1 MGILRRWEFKNV
13 APGWEGKYFDLGK
26 GDSPSPPDYSPLA
39 NASKES
45 AEIMANLGREQLAES
60 KRQYDSNSAVAKQ
73 VVDAQLGIMRDTNE
87 QGQDY
92 YDYMKGTFRPV
103 EEGLVKDAVD
113 FSTAGAREQ
122 FSRDAVADLERA
134 QSGEQAQSERAMASM
149 GVNPNSG
156 RFAGMQRAQ
165 TIMNAGTRAGVATNA
180 RERADALGFAKR
192 MDVVG
197 IGRNLPGASTASYQV
212 ATGAGNSAVGNQMAP
227 GGQLLNGMAQGA
239 SITGQ
244 GLSMQNQGLATIAGM
259 QTNSYNAGLSD
270 NSGGIGSVLGAA
282 GAVASMGGSGGFGW
296 WSSKK
301 LKTDKQPIDAE
312 VITKGLQKIPVE
324 AWRYKEGAGD
334 EGEHIGPYAEDVHR
348 EFGNTAAP
356 GGKMV
361 DPITLTGLAI
371 ASAKDSADRLDR
383 IEKKLGMT
391 RR

>member
-13 APGWEGKYFDLGK
+13 APGWEGKYFDFGK
-26 GDSPSPPDYSPLA
+26 GDSPPPPDYSPLA

-197 IGRNLPGASTASYQV
+197 IGRNLPGASSASYQV
-212 ATGAGNSAVGNQMAP
+212 ATGAGNAAVGNQMAP
-227 GGQLLNGMAQGA
+227 GNALVAGMGTAA
-239 SITGQ
+239 ATTGS
-244 GLSMQNQGLATIAGM
+244 GLSMRNSGLASIAGM
-259 QTNSYNAGLSD
+259 QTNNYNAALANDNAGFGSMVSGL
-270 NSGGIGSVLGAA
+270 GTIGMGLG
-282 GAVASMGGSGGFGW
+282 SMGF
-296 WSSKK
+296 K
-301 LKTDKQPIDAE
+301 P
-312 VITKGLQKIPVE
+312 
-324 AWRYKEGAGD
+324 
-334 EGEHIGPYAEDVHR
+334 
-348 EFGNTAAP
+348 F
-356 GGKMV
+356 
-361 DPITLTGLAI
+361 
-371 ASAKDSADRLDR
+371 
-383 IEKKLGMT
+383 
-391 RR
+391 

>member
-1 MGILRRWEFKNV
+1 MGILRRWEFKNA
-13 APGWEGKYFDLGK
+13 APGWGGKYFDFGK

-60 KRQYDSNSAVAKQ
+60 KRQYDSNSAIAKQ

-122 FSRDAVADLERA
+122 FSREAIADLERA
-134 QSGEQAQSERAMASM
+134 QTGERAQSERAMASM

-197 IGRNLPGASTASYQV
+197 IGRNLPGASSASYQV
-212 ATGAGNSAVGNQMAP
+212 ATGAGNAAVGNQMAP
-227 GGQLLNGMAQGA
+227 GNALVAGMGTAA
-239 SITGQ
+239 ATTGS
-244 GLSMQNQGLATIAGM
+244 GLSMRNSGLASIAGM
-259 QTNSYNAGLSD
+259 QTNNYNAALADQSNPLASIVGMGL
-270 NSGGIGSVLGAA
+270 GGWA
-282 GAVASMGGSGGFGW
+282 SGGF
-296 WSSKK
+296 K
-301 LKTDKQPIDAE
+301 
-312 VITKGLQKIPVE
+312 
-324 AWRYKEGAGD
+324 
-334 EGEHIGPYAEDVHR
+334 
-348 EFGNTAAP
+348 F
-356 GGKMV
+356 
-361 DPITLTGLAI
+361 
-371 ASAKDSADRLDR
+371 
-383 IEKKLGMT
+383 
-391 RR
+391 